1 MGAEDEKE
9 EEVDTPTRNETVT
22 ETSSSGDS
30 ADDEEKAMAEDEA
43 KAEDLADDPT
53 GPEEKGDSNDAGE
66 LINEEASVRN
76 ATSLELSETE
86 NTTASMGDEI
96 EDEISESESIVN
108 KKEEVEEGIGENKD
122 EGKKDEGEKEEE
134 EETKE
139 KIDLKAD
146 SVVSSAGVD
155 AGLKKSE
162 QTNPKEC
169 YAALLDFAMQSHCS
183 CLMCGGKVICPSEL
197 SLTLLPARG

>member
-1 MGAEDEKE
+1 MRGRRRRGRRRRERRRGQESAE
-9 EEVDTPTRNETVT
+9 N
-22 ETSSSGDS
+22 
-30 ADDEEKAMAEDEA
+30 
-43 KAEDLADDPT
+43 
-53 GPEEKGDSNDAGE
+53 
-66 LINEEASVRN
+66 
-76 ATSLELSETE
+76 
-86 NTTASMGDEI
+86 
-96 EDEISESESIVN
+96 
-108 KKEEVEEGIGENKD
+108 
-122 EGKKDEGEKEEE
+122 EEE

-183 CLMCGGKVICPSEL
+183 CLMCGGKVICPPEL